1 MSRKRDFV
9 LMFSALWCSGCGVP
23 QIGLDR
29 AAFQAVDALY
39 TAVSLR
45 DPKLLEACESNLN
58 RLRAEQKL
66 PDDAGRALEGFIA
79 EARSGDWEE
88 AQTRLAHFMRR
99 QRRDGGDSADDPAVT
114 SVQ

>member
-1 MSRKRDFV
+1 MTRKCGLILV
-9 LMFSALWCSGCGVP
+9 LGTLCLSGCGVP

-66 PDDAGRALEGFIA
+66 PDDAGRASTVSSP
-79 EARSGDWEE
+79 RP
-88 AQTRLAHFMRR
+88 
-99 QRRDGGDSADDPAVT
+99 DPATGRRPRPASHT
-114 SVQ
+114 S